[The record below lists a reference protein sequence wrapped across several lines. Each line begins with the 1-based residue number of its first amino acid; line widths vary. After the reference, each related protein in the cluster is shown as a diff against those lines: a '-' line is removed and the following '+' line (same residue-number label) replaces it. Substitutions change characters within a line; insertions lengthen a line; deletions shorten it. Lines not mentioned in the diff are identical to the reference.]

1 MSTVTNVLILGVRY
15 ITKGTD
21 LRASRAYVRW
31 GSRTASARRD
41 RSARPVVWRGASW
54 RLSIRFERSRRH
66 GLSPHTEDRRYVVW
80 KTSRDGSRSEGI
92 FTFLLMWCLLLQCS
106 AANIFVIWIIY
117 VLYLLC
123 SALQFNLSYF
133 KTYYYI
139 IFAINLLLKVV
150 SSNEKSLLGHF
161 IIASSEIVYHL
172 NIRSSTGYF
181 SSC

>member
-1 MSTVTNVLILGVRY
+1 MSTVTNVLVLGVRY

-21 LRASRAYVRW
+21 LRASRAYVRR

-106 AANIFVIWIIY
+106 AANIFAIWIIY

-139 IFAINLLLKVV
+139 IFVINLLLKVV
-150 SSNEKSLLGHF
+150 SSNEKSLSGHF

-172 NIRSSTGYF
+172 NIRSNTGYF
-181 SSC
+181 PSC